1 MQQLAAQ
8 RIVETLY
15 RMLRS
20 AVSRLQWDAAV
31 GESGTYLNYD
41 TAVSREHSLERG
53 QCAVNIAEVGYLRDA
68 LIICRRHFPYG
79 RENRNHCVVDPYV
92 DWPKLAF
99 NCLGRLIDFVRIGYV
114 QRQNKRASA
123 ERFNLTSCGFK
134 SVSSASE
141 ESDMS
146 TLACK
151 R

>member
-1 MQQLAAQ
+1 
-8 RIVETLY
+8 
-15 RMLRS
+15 MLGS
-20 AVSRLQWDAAV
+20 TVSRLQRDAAV
-31 GESGTYLNYD
+31 GESRTDLNND
-41 TAVSREHSLERG
+41 TAVSWEHPLERG
-53 QCAVNIAEVGYLRDA
+53 ECAVNKAEIGDVRDP
-68 LIICRRHFPYG
+68 LIICRRHFLDG

-92 DWPKLAF
+92 DWTKLAF